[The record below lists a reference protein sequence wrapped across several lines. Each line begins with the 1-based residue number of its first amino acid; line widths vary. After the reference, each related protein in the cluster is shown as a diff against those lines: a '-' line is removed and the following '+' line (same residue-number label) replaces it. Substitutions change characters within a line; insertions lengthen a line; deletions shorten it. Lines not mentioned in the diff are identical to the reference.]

1 MNRPQPNGQQTN
13 GQQNEGEG
21 NKTAA
26 RRYND
31 ATEDFAKS
39 GQVDRKA
46 QEAKQAIDGKDG
58 DTLRKAETEGRN
70 HAKGEDPAL
79 KR

>member
-1 MNRPQPNGQQTN
+1 MTQK
-13 GQQNEGEG
+13 NEGEG

-31 ATEDFAKS
+31 ATTDFAKS
-39 GQVDRKA
+39 GQVAPKA
-46 QEAKQAIDGKDG
+46 QEARKAAEGKEG
-58 DTLRKAETEGRN
+58 DALRKAEAEGRN

>member
-1 MNRPQPNGQQTN
+1 MNRTQQPPR
-13 GQQNEGEG
+13 QQNEGEG

-26 RRYND
+26 RHYNEA
-31 ATEDFAKS
+31 ATDFAKS
-39 GQVDRKA
+39 GRVEEQAKKA
-46 QEAKQAIDGKDG
+46 KTAVEGSEGAALKQAE
-58 DTLRKAETEGRN
+58 REGER

>member
-1 MNRPQPNGQQTN
+1 MTQK
-13 GQQNEGEG
+13 NEGEG

-26 RRYND
+26 RHYND
-31 ATEDFAKS
+31 ATTDFAKS
-39 GQVDRKA
+39 GKVEPKA
-46 QEAKQAIDGKDG
+46 QEAKKAIEGKEG
-58 DTLRKAETEGRN
+58 TALRKAEDEARN

>member
-1 MNRPQPNGQQTN
+1 MNHSQNQK
-13 GQQNEGEG
+13 NEGEG

-26 RRYND
+26 RRYNE
-31 ATEDFAKS
+31 ATTDFARS
-39 GQVDRKA
+39 GQVEPKA
-46 QEAKQAIDGKDG
+46 QEAKKATEGKER
-58 DTLRKAETEGRN
+58 DTLRKAEAEGRS

>member
-1 MNRPQPNGQQTN
+1 MNSNQK
-13 GQQNEGEG
+13 NEGEG

-26 RRYND
+26 RRYNE
-31 ATEDFAKS
+31 ATTDFTKS
-39 GQVDRKA
+39 GQVEPKA
-46 QEAKQAIDGKDG
+46 QEAKKATEGKKRDA
-58 DTLRKAETEGRN
+58 LRKAEAEGRS

>member
-1 MNRPQPNGQQTN
+1 MTDR
-13 GQQNEGEG
+13 NEGEG

-26 RRYND
+26 EAYNK
-31 ATEDFAKS
+31 AQHEFAKS
-39 GQVDRKA
+39 GKVDPA
-46 QEAKQAIDGKDG
+46 AKSAERAVEGTERAD
-58 DTLRKAETEGRN
+58 LEKAEQIGKS